1 MNVLTLCGSLRV
13 QSSNRA
19 MLRAFAR
26 LAPAGVTVVHYERL
40 GALPHFSPDD
50 DAEPLPAEVVALRA
64 AIAAADAI
72 AISTPEY
79 AHGLPGSFKNA
90 LDWLVSD
97 PAFAGKAVVLI
108 AADRGSTWAAD
119 SLREILRTM
128 SARVIEP
135 ACAALPLGTNRVD
148 DDAILGRAEL
158 RAQLAACWAALGR
171 ARQICQS

>member
-1 MNVLTLCGSLRV
+1 MRVLTLCGSLRA

-26 LAPAGVTVVHYERL
+26 LAPTAATVTHYERL
-40 GALPHFSPDD
+40 GALPHFNPDD
-50 DAEPLPAEVVALRA
+50 DVDPLPHDVATLRA
-64 AIAAADAI
+64 AIAAADAV

-108 AADRGSTWAAD
+108 TAARGSSRAAD

-135 ACAALPLGTNRVD
+135 AGAALPLDTNRVD
-148 DDAILGRAEL
+148 EDGILARDPL
-158 RAQLAACWAALGR
+158 RAQLAASWAELGR
-171 ARQICQS
+171 ALQICQS